1 MDEMYI
7 KNCFDKFYSFTDN
20 QYAYLKEAII
30 PKILAKGDKASVMEK
45 KLLIRFAVQEKCLY
59 RGYNPI
65 QVQFQFLEGT
75 KGGYYSNEKNI
86 IIFNEVYLRGT
97 PSSLRNQYPFFVGTT
112 SLVDR
117 MLLIAFH
124 ESEHYIQRVD
134 LMNGIITKNSFAY
147 LLYLVF
153 NRNIHP
159 ENNITEYTF
168 NYSFKEIESYANEQG
183 WYDVVWFYARMNYSR
198 EQHKGPFI
206 AWLECVA
213 RSHMSFQKEY
223 DENGKIH
230 NKIIENYN
238 IGMLSNIVKLLP
250 KLLDEYPVLKEFY
263 QVNGK
268 EGILKDPKVLVSNY
282 MKLDSEYRQRWGEGV
297 KKGYDLKR
305 VDVNETKYVYRQFFY
320 HLLDKGYD
328 FGCLNGDVVLNDLI
342 LNDLFSLQAL
352 FDVRK
357 KDQNIYQ
364 HIVEIKVNR
373 LVRAINLLMQHN
385 KYDSYIEDI
394 IRAASEV
401 LRVYE
406 TSKLMYS
413 DANEE
418 VENFVGILRQL
429 FGLTEIEYRDPKGRS
444 SAVNI

>member
-7 KNCFDKFYSFTDN
+7 KNCFEKFYSLTDS

-75 KGGYYSNEKNI
+75 KGGYYSYDKNI
-86 IIFNEVYLRGT
+86 IIVNEMYLRGT
-97 PSSLRNQYPFFVGTT
+97 PISLGNKYPFFAGTT

-117 MLLIAFH
+117 MLSIAFH

-159 ENNITEYTF
+159 ENNITEYKF

-183 WYDVVWFYARMNYSR
+183 WYDVAWFYARMNYGR

-213 RSHMSFQKEY
+213 RGHMAFQKEY

-230 NKIIENYN
+230 SKIIENYN

-268 EGILKDPKVLVSNY
+268 EGTLKDPKILVSNY
-282 MKLDSEYRQRWGEGV
+282 MQLESEYRQRWGEGV

-305 VDVNETKYVYRQFFY
+305 IDVNEKKYIYRQFFY
-320 HLLDKGYD
+320 HLLDKGYE
-328 FGCLNGDVVLNDLI
+328 FNCLNGDVVLSDLIINDLW
-342 LNDLFSLQAL
+342 SLENL
-352 FDVRK
+352 FDLRK
-357 KDQNIYQ
+357 KNANIYE
-364 HIVEIKVNR
+364 HIVEIKINR
-373 LVRAINLLMQHN
+373 IINAINLLMKYN
-385 KYDSYIEDI
+385 KYDLHSEKI
-394 IRAASEV
+394 ISVVREV
-401 LRVYE
+401 LKVYE

-413 DANEE
+413 DSNED
-418 VENFVGILRQL
+418 VENYLNVLRQL

-444 SAVNI
+444 SALNI